1 MYADVFYTYSVSSSS
16 GESPKVFWLYLESG
30 YGSKGTCVFW
40 RQFLQIIDLFL
51 YEKLNKTSLL
61 LYRYTLTP
69 NTKDWSFMEM
79 YIHVRDDMN
88 QVLAFNPNT
97 YGKFE
102 PVRNIQPG
110 T

>member
-1 MYADVFYTYSVSSSS
+1 
-16 GESPKVFWLYLESG
+16 
-30 YGSKGTCVFW
+30 
-40 RQFLQIIDLFL
+40 
-51 YEKLNKTSLL
+51 
-61 LYRYTLTP
+61 
-69 NTKDWSFMEM
+69 MEM

>member
-1 MYADVFYTYSVSSSS
+1 MAQKVHVFLAAIPPYYRLISIR
-16 GESPKVFWLYLESG
+16 KV
-30 YGSKGTCVFW
+30 
-40 RQFLQIIDLFL
+40 
-51 YEKLNKTSLL
+51 KTSLL

-69 NTKDWSFMEM
+69 NMKDWSFMEM

>member
-1 MYADVFYTYSVSSSS
+1 
-16 GESPKVFWLYLESG
+16 
-30 YGSKGTCVFW
+30 
-40 RQFLQIIDLFL
+40 
-51 YEKLNKTSLL
+51 
-61 LYRYTLTP
+61 
-69 NTKDWSFMEM
+69 MEM

-110 T
+110 TKRMTDIFFMLALFPYKLVLTSTFLIIC